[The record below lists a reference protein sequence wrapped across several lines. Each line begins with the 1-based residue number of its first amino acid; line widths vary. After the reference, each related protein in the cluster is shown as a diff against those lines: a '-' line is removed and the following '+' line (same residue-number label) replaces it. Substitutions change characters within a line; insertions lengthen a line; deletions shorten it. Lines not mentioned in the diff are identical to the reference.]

1 MSYTQAYTAYQK
13 ANVTTASQGHLIVL
27 LYEAAVKNLNGAS
40 ALIDAN
46 GKIKANEIE
55 KFGNFIQKTQSIIT
69 ELQVSLDMDKGGD
82 ISKNLMS
89 LYVYF
94 NSELMDASIN
104 HNKKKID
111 SVGGMMEQL
120 LDSWKTAS
128 NSTANTSAVSM
139 QQPALNI
146 EG

>member
-1 MSYTQAYTAYQK
+1 MSYTQAYNAYQK
-13 ANVTTASQGHLIVL
+13 ANITTASQGHLIVL
-27 LYEAAVKNLNGAS
+27 LYEAAVRNLNGAA

-69 ELQVSLDMDKGGD
+69 ELQVSLDMDKGGY

-94 NSELMDASIN
+94 NSESMDASIN

-111 SVGGMMEQL
+111 SVRGMMEQL

>member
-13 ANVTTASQGHLIVL
+13 ANVTTASKGHLIVL
-27 LYEAAVKNLNGAS
+27 LYEAAVKNLNGAY

-104 HNKKKID
+104 HNRKKID
-111 SVGGMMEQL
+111 SVRGMMEQL

>member
-1 MSYTQAYTAYQK
+1 MSYTQAYNAYQK
-13 ANVTTASQGHLIVL
+13 ANITTASQGHLIVL
-27 LYEAAVKNLNGAS
+27 LYEAAVRNLNGAA

-69 ELQVSLDMDKGGD
+69 ELQVSLD

-94 NSELMDASIN
+94 NSELMDANIN

-111 SVGGMMEQL
+111 SVRGMMEQL

-128 NSTANTSAVSM
+128 NSTANTNTSASM

>member
-1 MSYTQAYTAYQK
+1 
-13 ANVTTASQGHLIVL
+13 
-27 LYEAAVKNLNGAS
+27 
-40 ALIDAN
+40 
-46 GKIKANEIE
+46 
-55 KFGNFIQKTQSIIT
+55 
-69 ELQVSLDMDKGGD
+69 MDKGGD

-111 SVGGMMEQL
+111 SVRGMMEQL